1 MEIVNVAQFSDA
13 YSKLY
18 KEWQENPTEFD
29 PTSRVSLHRSNTTN
43 LIRLGTFTGKEEE
56 IEFHEK
62 SDVAIRIIDF
72 NNLLE
77 HAHTS
82 GVHLAIHD
90 SFRQDVSHK
99 AAVLE
104 TCADQ
109 LVAHGIDES
118 DAKQI
123 IHENSKHKGKFTQK
137 NVEEILEFT
146 EKVLQ
151 EKKDHAVE
159 IENETPLN
167 EQPPAAEAIS
177 EKEQQLKEELQRHGE
192 ELTQIIETYV
202 VGNQQGQAYLT
213 KDDAEQM
220 LDAHFTR
227 ITDYIQDHFGQPK
240 KQAFA
245 ERFDAF
251 KSDLKGFANGFKE
264 NLVNRSTKAKEAVN
278 DRVDAVKMA
287 AKSKIKSGISTIN
300 EKVKNLTN
308 SVDRMLEPK
317 VAESLAVEV
326 EQVVAHTQV
335 PEQSSG
341 EPNEPTQGT
350 MPPNES
356 KSVKEE
362 TLQHVQ
368 QEVKRHDE
376 ALQQIMTPTTKKAGK
391 SKKSAKAL
399 ER

>member
-13 YSKLY
+13 YSKLQ
-18 KEWQENPTEFD
+18 KEWQTNPAEFD
-29 PTSRVSLHRSNTTN
+29 PTSRVSLHRSNSTN
-43 LIRLGTFTGKEEE
+43 LIRLGIFTGKEED

-62 SDVAIRIIDF
+62 SGLAIRIIDF

-77 HAHTS
+77 HANSS
-82 GVHLAIHD
+82 GIHMAIHD
-90 SFRQDVSHK
+90 SFRQDVGHK

-104 TCADQ
+104 ACAEK
-109 LVAHGIDES
+109 LVTSGISKD
-118 DAKQI
+118 DALQI
-123 IHENSKHKGKFTQK
+123 IHENSKHQGKF
-137 NVEEILEFT
+137 VEENEVEIQAFT

-151 EKKDHAVE
+151 EKAKEEHTVVNE
-159 IENETPLN
+159 IPLN
-167 EQPPAAEAIS
+167 EQFKATEAGVVS

-240 KQAFA
+240 KQSFA

-264 NLVNRSTKAKEAVN
+264 SLVNRSTKAKKAVN
-278 DRVDAVKMA
+278 DRVEAVKMA
-287 AKSKIKSGISTIN
+287 AKSKIKAGISTIN
-300 EKVKNLTN
+300 EKIKDLTN

-317 VAESLAVEV
+317 LAENLAIEA
-326 EQVVAHTQV
+326 EQVVTPTQE
-335 PEQSSG
+335 PEQLNG
-341 EPNEPTQGT
+341 KPHEQTPTANKST
-350 MPPNES
+350 S
-356 KSVKEE
+356 KEVV
-362 TLQHVQ
+362 LQRVQ
-368 QEVKRHDE
+368 QEAERHGE
-376 ALQQIMTPTTKKAGK
+376 AIQQMINPTKKAVK
-391 SKKSAKAL
+391 SKNKAQAF